1 MSALLLG
8 CTGWVFNMMDPFKDY
23 EFYNPDGL
31 KVLTVSQPDKARTRL
46 RFAVEGGHVE
56 LSWFQVRDMFCE
68 FDEWLVNNA
77 HLARS

>member
-1 MSALLLG
+1 MMS
-8 CTGWVFNMMDPFKDY
+8 VFKEY
-23 EFYNPDGL
+23 EFYCPDG
-31 KVLTVSQPDKARTRL
+31 KPTLTISQPDESRTRL
-46 RFAVEGGHVE
+46 RFKVEGGHAD